1 MLITKLQIKDI
12 KNYTEQEFDF
22 SNGIVAICGPNGS
35 GKTTIIESIA
45 WALFDHLDYK
55 KEDFVRRGARKG
67 SVNVFF
73 VSTIDG
79 REYAVSRD
87 STGSYYVYDPELKIR
102 LAQQK
107 QEVTKWLCQQ
117 HGVEDGTD
125 LSNLFRTTIGV
136 PQGSFTYDFL
146 QPPSKRKPVFDKI
159 LKVEDYIHAA
169 DKFKDLSRLIE
180 GKISVIRE
188 KIASDEGQ
196 LKHYEEIESNYHMA
210 INKLA
215 SLKYLYDDALKVKD
229 ETETRLKHLEAF
241 KEQLDRVNRE
251 ISKLKIN
258 NIENETKEKN
268 LIAEI
273 QRAKQ
278 ASELVNK
285 AKAGYEKF
293 LLASEKLKTLEKSR
307 ATRDQLRN
315 SYSSTQQQISR
326 LESDIEHTQQELKQ
340 IEKAHQ
346 ELANLTT
353 KVQEQE
359 ALEKQLQDLQKKV
372 GEKEQVE
379 RNISNLGRDL
389 DDLRQKYSEISRS
402 IEDSE
407 KHKNDDKL
415 VTKLELE
422 KSEIDERLA
431 NYNLTLAELKH
442 KEEHLNG
449 LINTYQNLDLQI
461 KDISEETERLE
472 KEVSVDLPSVT
483 ELEEKQKD
491 LTHKI
496 AELKA
501 ITQRDEK
508 MQQEIKNGLCPL
520 LSERCLNMKP
530 GQTLDEY
537 FSFQLTEQN
546 TQLKEKESLSKTVS
560 LQLTQARLLLNKKLN
575 LESLISQLTT
585 VKQQAASIKEQQNL
599 IENELAKLGN
609 KNDLLQSKTN
619 DTSRLQ
625 ALEKELTIARDGKLK
640 YAQLEPRRLRLI
652 ELKEEGVQKR
662 KAHDADSARLSRL
675 KEELSAQAIIQT
687 DLVNLGNPRVTYE
700 GLKRQILRETMLK
713 QQLSLHEQNYKRLLD
728 ETANLRNQLESFS
741 TLDKELAEVNLLL
754 ADCQSDYQTFLANQ
768 STASL
773 LLKLEQDLEKI
784 ISNSSNLKAELEIKE
799 TELINIS
806 PKYSYEEHSEKRNLI
821 NKLIHEVAQLESE
834 SKHTETQ
841 KQNLF
846 NQLERLTVVKREQTN
861 KIAERDRLS
870 ELHDLADFIRDCL
883 RKAGPYITEAYLY
896 TVSLEANLLYRE
908 ISGNSMISL
917 RWGLDYEIIMEEE
930 GRDRPFHNLS
940 GGEQMTAAISVR
952 LALLKEFS
960 DLRFAFF
967 DEPTTNMDEERRRN
981 LAQQIGRIKEFE
993 QLFIVTHDDSFEGFT
1008 DNIIQLTKKAHI

>member
-1 MLITKLQIKDI
+1 MLIRKLQIKDI
-12 KNYTEQEFDF
+12 KNYTEHEFDF
-22 SNGIVAICGPNGS
+22 SNGIIAICGPNGS

-73 VSTIDG
+73 VSNIDG
-79 REYAVSRD
+79 REYGVSRD
-87 STGSYYVYDPELKIR
+87 STGSYYVYDSELGIR

-107 QEVTKWLCQQ
+107 QEVVKWLCQQ
-117 HGVEDGTD
+117 HGVEEGTD

-180 GKISVIRE
+180 GKIAAIRE

-196 LKHYEEIESNYHMA
+196 LKHFEEIESNYQMA
-210 INKLA
+210 IDKLA
-215 SLKYLYDDALKVKD
+215 SLKYLYDDAKLNKQITEIRLSQLETLKTNIDKINQQI
-229 ETETRLKHLEAF
+229 H
-241 KEQLDRVNRE
+241 Q
-251 ISKLKIN
+251 LKIN
-258 NIENETKEKN
+258 NIENQTKEKT
-268 LIAEI
+268 LTAEI

-285 AKAGYEKF
+285 AKSGYEKF

-315 SYSSTQQQISR
+315 SYSSTEQQISR
-326 LESDIEHTQQELKQ
+326 LESDIQHTQEALTQ

-346 ELANLTT
+346 ELASLTP

-359 ALEKQLQDLQKKV
+359 ALEKQLQDLQKKA
-372 GEKEQVE
+372 GEKDQVE
-379 RNISNLGRDL
+379 RNISTLGREL
-389 DDLRQKYSEISRS
+389 DDLREKYSEISRS

-422 KSEIDERLA
+422 KTQLDEQIA
-431 NYNLTLAELKH
+431 NYNLTLTELKH
-442 KEEHLNG
+442 KEEQLNN

-461 KDISEETERLE
+461 KEISEETERLT
-472 KEVSVDLPSVT
+472 KEVSIDLPSVT

-501 ITQRDEK
+501 IIQRDER

-537 FSFQLTEQN
+537 FSFQLTEQH

-560 LQLTQARLLLNKKLN
+560 LQLTQARLLLNKKLT
-575 LESLISQLTT
+575 LENLISQLTT
-585 VKQQAASIKEQQNL
+585 LKQQAINLKEQENL
-599 IENELAKLGN
+599 LENEIAKLGN
-609 KNDLLQSKTN
+609 KNDLLQAKTN
-619 DTSRLQ
+619 NSNRLQ
-625 ALEKELTIARDGKLK
+625 ELEKELIIAREGKLK
-640 YAQLEPRRLRLI
+640 YAQLEPRRLRLT
-652 ELKEEGVQKR
+652 ELKEEGQQRR
-662 KAHDADSARLSRL
+662 KAYDADMARFSKL
-675 KEELSAQAIIQT
+675 KEELSTQAIIQS
-687 DLVNLGNPRVTYE
+687 DLVNLGNPRATYE
-700 GLKRQILRETMLK
+700 SLKRQILRETTLK
-713 QQLSLHEQNYKRLLD
+713 QQLNLQEQKYKQLLD
-728 ETANLRNQLESFS
+728 ETANLRNQLESFA

-754 ADCQSDYQTFLANQ
+754 ADCQNDYQTFLANQ

-773 LLKLEQDLEKI
+773 LPKLEQDLEKI
-784 ISNSSNLKAELEIKE
+784 VASSANVRAELEAKE
-799 TELINIS
+799 TELIQIS

-846 NQLERLTVVKREQTN
+846 NQLERLAVVKREQTD

-870 ELHDLADFIRDCL
+870 KLHELADFIRDCL